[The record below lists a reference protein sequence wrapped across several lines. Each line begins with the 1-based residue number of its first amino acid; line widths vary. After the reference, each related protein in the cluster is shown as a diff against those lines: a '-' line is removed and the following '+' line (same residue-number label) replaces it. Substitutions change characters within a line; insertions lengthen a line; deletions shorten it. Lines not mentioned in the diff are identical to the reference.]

1 MELGKRIAEIR
12 KEHSLTQEGL
22 AEICNVTR
30 QTISNWENG
39 KSYPDLETLVLISD
53 TFDVSLDVMLKGDR
67 KMVSETTKEQKH
79 GKHFAVKVIFA
90 VIITALIVLGGIYYI
105 ESHESYIPYDESG
118 ITVTDNGIMYSDK
131 TFHRNNGFQYITE
144 TVDGVHHCV
153 VFTYLTSSIYSRHF
167 EKQPE
172 KKRMIENY
180 AELKGESVDDN
191 DNLLDDV
198 VTEVYYLPEKYV
210 VDQDL
215 MNNKHPDLIPA
226 DTSEQEQKG
235 MIEQMK
241 ADSVL
246 MWKRK

>member
-131 TFHRNNGFQYITE
+131 TFHRYNGFQYITE

-226 DTSEQEQKG
+226 DTSDQEQKG

-241 ADSVL
+241 ADSAL
-246 MWKRK
+246 LWKRK

>member
-131 TFHRNNGFQYITE
+131 TFHRYNGFQYITE

-246 MWKRK
+246 LWKRK